1 MKELEVLRQHAPA
14 LLARANV
21 VGVGIGHK
29 VQRGRRLS
37 SRCLTVLVS
46 EKKPVSALSQ
56 GDLIPANLGGVVTDV
71 WQSGHVRPLEQTE
84 RLRPAQP
91 GLSIGHYR
99 VTAGTFGAVVHD
111 RKSGEPLILSNN
123 HVLANSCNGRNR
135 RASLGDPILQPGS
148 YDGGT
153 LANDQIGRL
162 ERYIPLHFTALQ
174 SAQAVAA
181 VVRAAWRALAA
192 EEAPSQAA
200 LNLVDAAVAKP
211 LQPDLLSPE
220 ILRIGA
226 VAGTAAGELDVA
238 VQKSGRT
245 TSYSTGIILI
255 QHVVLRVDYGDAG
268 VCLFTDQLVSDILSG
283 PGDSG
288 SLVLDMQNRAVG
300 LLFAGGDNITVIN
313 PIADVTEQLDVVF

>member
-29 VQRGRRLS
+29 VRRGRRLS
-37 SRCLTVLVS
+37 GRCLTVLVS

-56 GDLIPANLGGVVTDV
+56 SDLIPANLGGVVTDV
-71 WQSGHVRPLEQTE
+71 WQSGHLRPLEQTE

-99 VTAGTFGAVVHD
+99 VTAGTFGAVVYD
-111 RKSGEPLILSNN
+111 QKSGEPLILSNN

-135 RASLGDPILQPGS
+135 RASLGDPVLQPGS

-153 LANDQIGRL
+153 LVNDQIGRL
-162 ERYIPLHFTALQ
+162 ERYIPLHFAALQ
-174 SAQAVAA
+174 SAQAIAA
-181 VVRAAWRALAA
+181 VIHTGWKAL
-192 EEAPSQAA
+192 ETQAPSPAA
-200 LNLVDAAVAKP
+200 INLVDAAVARP
-211 LQPDLLSPE
+211 LQPDLLNPE
-220 ILRIGA
+220 ILGIGA
-226 VAGTAAGELDVA
+226 VSGTAAGELDLA

-245 TSYSTGIILI
+245 TGYSTGIILI
-255 QHVVLRVDYGDAG
+255 QNVVLRVDYGDAG
-268 VCLFTDQLVSDILSG
+268 VCVFTDQLVSDIPSG

-288 SLVLDMQNRAVG
+288 SLVLDMQNRAIG
-300 LLFAGGDNITVIN
+300 LLFAGGDNITVLN
-313 PIADVTEQLDVVF
+313 PIADVTEQLGVVF